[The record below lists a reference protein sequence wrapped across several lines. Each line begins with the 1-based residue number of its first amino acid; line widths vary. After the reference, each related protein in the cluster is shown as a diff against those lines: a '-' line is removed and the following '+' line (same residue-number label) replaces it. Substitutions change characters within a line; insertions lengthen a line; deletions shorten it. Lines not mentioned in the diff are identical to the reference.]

1 MSTPNSSL
9 SRRVIELACR
19 APSVHNTQPWRWR
32 VVGDARIELHA
43 DRRRQ
48 LPTSDPS
55 GRNLALSCG
64 AALHHVIVAA
74 EAVGLAAEI
83 ELVPSPTDEDLLAR
97 IQLSP
102 GEATPEAVEALI
114 ALEQRC
120 TDRRRFTSWP
130 IPEARLA
137 HLAQAASG
145 SGAYAIPI
153 TDVTA
158 RFRTEALLGRAMT
171 VQASDPRYADEQHEW
186 TNHSQ
191 VDGIPISD
199 AVPSSTGR
207 RLARPNRFAVE
218 SEPDSTDG
226 SVESSDGVIA
236 ICSAIDSQE
245 SWLQAGH
252 ALSAMWLR
260 ATHEGLSIVPLS
272 QVIEVDETRHALHHD
287 VFAGMAR
294 PQILARVGWL
304 EMTRTL
310 LERTPRRPLEQV
322 IGR

>member
-1 MSTPNSSL
+1 MSTPTASL

-32 VVGDARIELHA
+32 VIGDARIELQA

-48 LPTSDPS
+48 LPVSDPS

-64 AALHHVIVAA
+64 AALHHSIVAA
-74 EAVGLAAEI
+74 QAVGLVAEI
-83 ELVPSPTDEDLLAR
+83 ELVPSPADEDLLAR
-97 IQLSP
+97 IHLSP
-102 GEATPEAVEALI
+102 GEATPEALEALI
-114 ALEQRC
+114 ALERRC

-130 IPEARLA
+130 IPDARLA
-137 HLAQAASG
+137 HLAKAASG
-145 SGAYAIPI
+145 SGAYAIPV

-158 RFRTEALLGRAMT
+158 RFHTEALLSRAMT
-171 VQASDPRYADEQHEW
+171 VQASDPRYADEQHAW
-186 TNHSQ
+186 TDHSQ

-199 AVPSSTGR
+199 AVPSSPGR
-207 RLARPNRFAVE
+207 RPARPNRFAAE
-218 SEPDSTDG
+218 SEPDSTA
-226 SVESSDGVIA
+226 SLVESSDGVIG
-236 ICSAIDSQE
+236 ICSASDGQE
-245 SWLQAGH
+245 SWLQAGQ
-252 ALSAMWLR
+252 ALSALWLR
-260 ATHEGLSIVPLS
+260 ATREGLSIVPLS

-310 LERTPRRPLEQV
+310 LERTPRRPLDQV
-322 IGR
+322 IKR